1 MSECHLET
9 HATEP
14 KQIAS
19 QRHKIVRQIVVTEA
33 QLFSLS
39 LEYAVFIVY
48 HLNLRI
54 VFGDT
59 YIRSCRDTKVY
70 ILFHEGWDI
79 VKNMYL

>member
-1 MSECHLET
+1 MSEWYLEY
-9 HATEP
+9 ATEP
-14 KQIAS
+14 KQIS
-19 QRHKIVRQIVVTEA
+19 GQRYKIVRQIVVTEA

-70 ILFHEGWDI
+70 ILFHE
-79 VKNMYL
+79 